1 MASRAAVES
10 VAGGIGS
17 LIALVTTYPLK
28 TIYTLQAIRM
38 QEDSKGRSLSAAEKK
53 ELAGNPLKLLQ
64 SLLPSIGALYSGL
77 QPAAIETTASNAIYF
92 YFYSLLRAGVVSR
105 FRAQRGLPPVGAGS
119 AEARS
124 ADIGVAASLLVAAVA
139 GAINMVATS
148 PAQVVCTQMQ
158 ARSNLKRQ
166 LAAQG
171 QAGAAGAIRSDAMGV
186 VGSIWQ
192 EDGPFGFWKGLA
204 PNLILVVNPAVQY
217 MAYEWLTQ
225 RHAALKQKRL
235 ARAGVKVGR
244 VKLSAGE
251 VFMLGASAK
260 IAATIVTYPMIVIKS
275 RLQAAGSHTA
285 AELQYAGT
293 WDAIRRIWA
302 EEGPGGYF
310 KGMRAKI
317 LQTALNAALM
327 LMIKEQ
333 VHGSAAATVRAVELL
348 LAGLQSLPPRVT
360 SNMVKGV

>member
-28 TIYTLQAIRM
+28 TSHPAAGGLQGPQPVSCR
-38 QEDSKGRSLSAAEKK
+38 E
-53 ELAGNPLKLLQ
+53 AGAGAQPVKLLQ

-92 YFYSLLRAGVVSR
+92 YFYSLLRAGVVSN
-105 FRAQRGLPPVGAGS
+105 FRARRGLPRVSAGS

-124 ADIGVAASLLVAAVA
+124 EDIGVAASLLVAAVA
-139 GAINMVATS
+139 GAINMV
-148 PAQVVCTQMQ
+148 VCTQMQ
-158 ARSNLKRQ
+158 ARANMKRQ

-171 QAGAAGAIRSDAMGV
+171 QAGAGQAIRSDAMGV

-192 EDGPFGFWKGLA
+192 EDGALGFWKGLA

-225 RHAALKQKRL
+225 RHKVLKQKRL
-235 ARAGVKVGR
+235 ARMGVAAGR

-251 VFMLGASAK
+251 VFVLGASAK
-260 IAATIVTYPMIVIKS
+260 VAATIVTYPMIVIKS

-285 AELQYAGT
+285 ADLQYAGT

-327 LMIKEQ
+327 LMVKEQ
-333 VHGSAAATVRAVELL
+333 VHGSAAATVRAVESLV
-348 LAGLQSLPPRVT
+348 GSLQPLPPRVT
-360 SNMVKGV
+360 SNLVKAA